1 MFSYYNS
8 MRGVAAFGACLVKGQ
23 YFIHWMN
30 AQLQSRMWFS
40 LLVDGGRGSV
50 QCSKNCFQRK
60 GRGVRRRKRVSAKMA
75 VQSAGYHEIEHTA
88 DWELHV
94 WAPDLSALFEQA
106 ARGMYALSGTRLQN
120 EPRQMKYLELSAAD
134 IESLLVIFL
143 EELLFLGEQDHLGFD
158 AYDDVRLDENRIEL
172 RLEGAPI
179 LSQSKEI
186 KAVTYH
192 NLEIRESKRGYEVNI
207 VFDV

>member
-1 MFSYYNS
+1 M
-8 MRGVAAFGACLVKGQ
+8 V
-23 YFIHWMN
+23 
-30 AQLQSRMWFS
+30 
-40 LLVDGGRGSV
+40 
-50 QCSKNCFQRK
+50 
-60 GRGVRRRKRVSAKMA
+60 

-94 WAPDLSALFEQA
+94 WAPNLSALFEQA

-120 EPRQMKYLELSAAD
+120 EPRQMKFLDLSAPD
-134 IESLLVIFL
+134 HESLLVIFL
-143 EELLFLGEQDHLGFD
+143 EELLFLGEQEHIGFD
-158 AYDDVRLDENRIEL
+158 NFEDVRMSENRIEL
-172 RLEGAPI
+172 QMEGALI

-192 NLEIRESKRGYEVNI
+192 NLKIRETKKGYEVNI